1 MLGRIA
7 FDAAADETASRMEAR
22 TMTTADEHADVT
34 EGHAGG
40 EVTTPWAT
48 HAGGAVALS
57 AATTPRVTSAQVW
70 RALAKAS
77 FAVVGYVTPR
87 GEPRSSG
94 VVYASAGKRLYTV
107 VAADS
112 WKARHIAAS
121 GQVAVT
127 VPVRRGGLLSLLL
140 PIPPATIS
148 FHAVAI
154 VHPAGP
160 TASGAVPARLTS
172 LLPAERRDSSCVIE
186 IVPEGWFVTYGIG
199 VSLMKMRDTSAAL
212 ARLPVDTS
220 SGQDRGHPLSG

>member
-1 MLGRIA
+1 MVERI
-7 FDAAADETASRMEAR
+7 
-22 TMTTADEHADVT
+22 
-34 EGHAGG
+34 
-40 EVTTPWAT
+40 VTTPGAA
-48 HAGGAVALS
+48 HAGGAGAS
-57 AATTPRVTSAQVW
+57 NAAIVPRATSAQVW
-70 RALAKAS
+70 RALARAS
-77 FAVVGYVTPR
+77 FAVVGYVTPG

-94 VVYASAGKRLYTV
+94 VVYATAGKRLYVV

-148 FHAVAI
+148 FHAAAI

-160 TASGAVPARLTS
+160 VASGAVPARLTS
-172 LLPAERRDSSCVIE
+172 LLPAERRDESCVIE

-199 VSLMKMRDTSAAL
+199 VSLMKMRDTSAAR
-212 ARLPVDTS
+212 ARLPVTGD
-220 SGQDRGHPLSG
+220 